1 MFGNGYSLYRKR
13 TWIQEFLVKIFC
25 NTLNSS
31 RLIWWHYFYI
41 NSEIINLK
49 FKASHYI
56 AMTKIRAFTPKT
68 YPVSY
73 VKNVLVFVSL
83 TIIIF
88 QAQAQQTG
96 NSQEKKNA
104 GNGVLLPADTS
115 QQRANAKPVITTQHA
130 SNAQQAANGVLP
142 VVAQQKFSLEGAI
155 GYAIANNLQL
165 KQAALTTDL
174 DKELLIQSRFN
185 LFPDFNSQVSQSN
198 SFGRT
203 INPVTNTYTNSSSHF
218 LQGALNGQLVLFGGL
233 QKINL
238 IRENRYLLLS
248 DQSRL
253 EKAKNDLILNVLTY
267 YISILS
273 FEDLIISGQQK
284 SEVSKLQL
292 DNDQKKLDVGNI
304 TEGDLL
310 QDKAQYAQD
319 IVNITTYQNNL
330 DIARTNLLQAM
341 NLSLE
346 QPFEVIKPDT
356 LIVEGLHTDYQAL
369 DVYNKAKNVLPNI
382 KSEEYAAN
390 AAKKAL
396 EVARGAYYPSL
407 SLGSSISTVYSPSY
421 KNYPLLTTQPFND
434 QIKNNLNKYYGLTLN
449 IPIFNG
455 WQTHLQ
461 VRRAKIQYEQ
471 QLLVT
476 EIARTTLN
484 KTIVQSVID
493 LRASDKKYQADHS
506 STEALKKSFY
516 YSQQR
521 YNNGMLNSLDF
532 NLAKSKYTIAEAT
545 EIQDKYDFIFKAKVI
560 DFYLGNKITLTQ

>member
-1 MFGNGYSLYRKR
+1 MKN
-13 TWIQEFLVKIFC
+13 
-25 NTLNSS
+25 
-31 RLIWWHYFYI
+31 
-41 NSEIINLK
+41 
-49 FKASHYI
+49 
-56 AMTKIRAFTPKT
+56 IRAFKPKSHS
-68 YPVSY
+68 VR
-73 VKNVLVFVSL
+73 
-83 TIIIF
+83 IIKCAFIL
-88 QAQAQQTG
+88 AGLASIATGAYAQQQG
-96 NSQEKKNA
+96 NSPQNQVKQQKESA
-104 GNGVLLPADTS
+104 TADTS
-115 QQRANAKPVITTQHA
+115 LQRANALPVINTKHA
-130 SNAQQAANGVLP
+130 SSAQDAANGTLP

-165 KQAALTTDL
+165 KQAALTTEL
-174 DKELLIQSRFN
+174 DKEILIQSKAN
-185 LFPDFNSQVSQSN
+185 LLPDFNGQVSQSN

-203 INPVTNTYTNSSSHF
+203 INPVTNGYTNNSSHF

-233 QKINL
+233 QKMNL
-238 IRENRYLLLS
+238 IKENRYLLLS

-273 FEDLIISGQQK
+273 FQDLIVSGQQK

-319 IVNITTYQNNL
+319 IVNLTTYQNNL
-330 DIARTNLLQAM
+330 DIARTNLLQYM

-346 QPFEVIKPDT
+346 QPFQVIKPDT
-356 LIVEGLHTDYQAL
+356 LIVEGLHTNYEAL
-369 DVYNKAKNVLPNI
+369 DVYNKAKTILPNV
-382 KSEEYAAN
+382 KVEEYAAN

-396 EVARGAYYPSL
+396 DVAHGAYFPTL

-434 QIKNNLNKYYGLTLN
+434 QLKNNLNKYYGLTLN
-449 IPIFNG
+449 IPIFAG

-484 KTIVQSVID
+484 KTIVQAVID

-532 NLAKSKYTIAEAT
+532 NLSKSKYTIAEAT
-545 EIQDKYDFIFKAKVI
+545 EIQDKYDLIFKAKVI